1 MHETAMTA
9 KSPPPMFRLQCQ
21 ADALAGNFP
30 PLLVAAERVAAMVAQ
45 GVHGRWRAGQGESFW
60 QYRPYE
66 AGDPVHHIDWRRS
79 ARSDALYLREN
90 EWEAAQSVW
99 LWIDASPSM
108 QYKSARGLPE
118 KRERAGLLA
127 LALGSLLIRGGEQI
141 APLGR
146 QAWPSRGRAAIDLLA
161 AALLDRLDP
170 ARKDASESLPPYENI
185 PKYGRLVLLS
195 DFMEPLEDLNRAIG
209 MFANQGVQGHVLQIL
224 DPAEQDLPFRGRT
237 RFEGMENEGAAIIG
251 RVEGVRDTYR
261 AALKSHQAGL
271 RDIARCAGWSCGF
284 HVTSS
289 SPEAALLS
297 LYTALAGP
305 QDVGAAT
312 GAGG

>member
-1 MHETAMTA
+1 M
-9 KSPPPMFRLQCQ
+9 SRLQGQ
-21 ADALAGNFP
+21 ADALAGNLP
-30 PLLVAAERVAAMVAQ
+30 PLLVAADQVAAMVAQ
-45 GVHGRWRAGQGESFW
+45 GVHGRRRDGQGESFW
-60 QYRPYE
+60 QYRPYK

-99 LWIDASPSM
+99 LWTDASPSM
-108 QYKSARGLPE
+108 HYKSERDLPE
-118 KRERAGLLA
+118 KRERADLLT
-127 LALGSLLIRGGEQI
+127 LALGSLLVRGGEQI

-146 QAWPSRGRAAIDLLA
+146 QARPSLGKAAINLLA
-161 AALLDRLDP
+161 VALSDRLDP
-170 ARKDASESLPPYENI
+170 ARTGLSESLPPYEDI

-209 MFANQGVQGHVLQIL
+209 VFADRGVQGHVLQIL

-237 RFEGMENEGAAIIG
+237 RFEGMENEGAALIG
-251 RVEGVRDTYR
+251 RVEGVRDAYR
-261 AALKSHQAGL
+261 AMLKSHQAGL
-271 RDIARCAGWSCGF
+271 RDIARCAGWSCGL

-289 SPEAALLS
+289 SPESALLS

-305 QDVGAAT
+305 QDVDAVT
-312 GAGG
+312 RAGG

>member
-1 MHETAMTA
+1 MTA
-9 KSPPPMFRLQCQ
+9 KSPLPMSRLQGQ
-21 ADALAGNFP
+21 ADALAGNLP
-30 PLLVAAERVAAMVAQ
+30 PLLVAADRVAAVVAQ
-45 GVHGRWRAGQGESFW
+45 GVHGRRRAGQGESFW
-60 QYRPYE
+60 QYRPYK

-99 LWIDASPSM
+99 LWSDASPSM
-108 QYKSARGLPE
+108 QYKSERDLPE
-118 KRERAGLLA
+118 KRERADLLT
-127 LALGSLLIRGGEQI
+127 LALGSLLVRGGEEI

-146 QAWPSRGRAAIDLLA
+146 QARPSLGKAAINLLA
-161 AALLDRLDP
+161 AELSDRLDP
-170 ARKDASESLPPYENI
+170 ARTGASESLPPYEDI

-195 DFMEPLEDLNRAIG
+195 DFMESLEDLSRAIG
-209 MFANQGVQGHVLQIL
+209 VFADRGVQGHVLQIL

-237 RFEGMENEGAAIIG
+237 RFEGMENEGAALIG

-261 AALKSHQAGL
+261 ATLKLHQAGL

-289 SPEAALLS
+289 SPESALLS

-312 GAGG
+312 RARS

>member
-1 MHETAMTA
+1 MIA
-9 KSPPPMFRLQCQ
+9 KPPSTMSRLQSR
-21 ADALAGNFP
+21 ANALAGNLP
-30 PLLVAAERVAAMVAQ
+30 PLLVAADRVAAMVSQ
-45 GVHGRWRAGQGESFW
+45 GVHGRRLAGQGESFW

-66 AGDPVHHIDWRRS
+66 AGDTVHHIDWRRS
-79 ARSDALYLREN
+79 ARSEALYLREN

-99 LWIDASPSM
+99 LWSDASPSM
-108 QYKSARGLPE
+108 QYKSERDLPE
-118 KRERAGLLA
+118 KRERADLLT
-127 LALGSLLIRGGEQI
+127 LALGSLLVRGGEQI

-146 QAWPSRGRAAIDLLA
+146 QARPSLGKTAINLLA
-161 AALLDRLDP
+161 AELSDRLEQLRTR
-170 ARKDASESLPPYENI
+170 AFESLPPYEDI

-195 DFMEPLEDLNRAIG
+195 DFLEPLEDLKRVVG
-209 MFANQGVQGHVLQIL
+209 VFADRGVRGHVLQIL

-237 RFEGMENEGAAIIG
+237 RFEGVENEGSALIG

-261 AALKSHQAGL
+261 AMLKSHQAGL
-271 RDIARCAGWSCGF
+271 CDIAGCAGWSYGL

-289 SPEAALLS
+289 SPESALLS

-305 QDVGAAT
+305 QDVGMAT